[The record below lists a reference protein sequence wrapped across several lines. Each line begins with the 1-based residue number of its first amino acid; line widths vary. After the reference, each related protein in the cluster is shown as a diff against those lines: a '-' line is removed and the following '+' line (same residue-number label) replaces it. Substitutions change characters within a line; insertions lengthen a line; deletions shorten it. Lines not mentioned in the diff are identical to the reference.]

1 MDVDEDDFDGI
12 PLRSTARP
20 SNGDDRSM
28 VISPL
33 FDDIPDID
41 DTNEHEDE
49 TNEQHFDPMGI
60 FDSSNSMRSSSSS
73 SDSLLSLSQFD
84 EELIQSRTDL
94 PSPRTVAQINSFDL
108 VEFIDT
114 LSNQSDTS
122 SQLSLGY
129 TEQAQ
134 MFGNDDGHQSS
145 PSGTSSPIPA
155 MDEELDQPAMASIA
169 PRAALDDDLLLIL
182 VEDDEQVRPFSK
194 LILVSR

>member
-1 MDVDEDDFDGI
+1 
-12 PLRSTARP
+12 
-20 SNGDDRSM
+20 M